1 MLPLLVVLAAAGMD
15 IQIPLEPQGPLG
27 KAIPE
32 EMELTQPD
40 MQVVVVAGQAALV
53 KMQALRVQVIL
64 LERVDLEPHL
74 QLQGHLL
81 VTQVV
86 AGVERVQH

>member
-1 MLPLLVVLAAAGMD
+1 LGLLERAAKEM
-15 IQIPLEPQGPLG
+15 
-27 KAIPE
+27 PE

-81 VTQVV
+81 ATQVV

>member
-1 MLPLLVVLAAAGMD
+1 LGLLERAVKEM
-15 IQIPLEPQGPLG
+15 
-27 KAIPE
+27 PE

-40 MQVVVVAGQAALV
+40 MQVVVVAAQAALV

-64 LERVDLEPHL
+64 LERVDLGPHL

-81 VTQVV
+81 ATQVV